1 MYQKTKTIY
10 KEFDPI
16 MVKLNPILLPPSALI
31 ASLWLWSLLFGGS
44 KLVHMFG
51 QQQELIA
58 GPLKVRNPGF
68 IS

>member
-1 MYQKTKTIY
+1 MYQQISGKN
-10 KEFDPI
+10 
-16 MVKLNPILLPPSALI
+16 KLQVVVTYFNRPVR
-31 ASLWLWSLLFGGS
+31 LWSLLLGGS